1 MDPRTTYDRG
11 GEVQILDVREPD
23 EWAAA
28 HIPGALHIPMNQVPQ
43 RLHELDRERTIV
55 AVCLSGHRS
64 DHVAQY
70 LRGLGINAENMPGG
84 LEDWA
89 NQGLPLSR

>member
-1 MDPRTTYDRG
+1 MDPRTTYDLG
-11 GEVQILDVREPD
+11 DEVQILDVREPD
-23 EWAAA
+23 EWAAG

-43 RLHELDRERTIV
+43 RLHELDRERTVV
-55 AVCLSGHRS
+55 AVCRSGHRS
-64 DHVAQY
+64 DHVAHY

-89 NQGLPLSR
+89 NHGLPLSR